1 MPFGSWARFFLRLS
15 SRFLPRVKGISCSP
29 SSRSVPRCLM
39 ASRRAGTASTSTVAG
54 CSPSSPSSTA
64 LSLPCPGP
72 VRPSEP
78 YRATCTVATC
88 GIRPSSASPRANIP
102 AAFIGPTV
110 CELDGPMPTLNR
122 SKTLMAIWQY
132 STIITG
138 KTPLSV
144 KDYGPIA
151 VEQYPVFRVP
161 GHRPGQDLCL
171 DVPAGLGEA
180 LRGERVVHPDHVL
193 LDDRALVQLR
203 GHVVGGGAD
212 QLDAARVGLVV
223 GLGALEAR
231 QEGVVDVDHPAL
243 HPLAHLAGQD
253 LHVSGQHDQVRA
265 GVVDHL
271 EQLALGRRL
280 GLRGHRDVA
289 ERDPVGSGQLG

>member
-1 MPFGSWARFFLRLS
+1 MPFGWWASFFLRLN

-29 SSRSVPRCLM
+29 SSRSVPLVAI

-54 CSPSSPSSTA
+54 CSPSSPSNTA

-78 YRATCTVATC
+78 YSATPTVATC
-88 GIRPSSASPRANIP
+88 GISPSSARPRANIP

-122 SKTLMAIWQY
+122 SKTLMAIGQY
-132 STIITG
+132 S

-151 VEQYPVFRVP
+151 VEQYPVLRVP

-180 LRGERVVHPDHVL
+180 LRGERVVYPDHVL
-193 LDDRALVQLR
+193 LDDRALVQVR
-203 GHVVGGGAD
+203 GDVVGGGAD
-212 QLDAARVGLVV
+212 QLDAARVGLMV
-223 GLGALEAR
+223 GLGA
-231 QEGVVDVDHPAL
+231 
-243 HPLAHLAGQD
+243 
-253 LHVSGQHDQVRA
+253 
-265 GVVDHL
+265 
-271 EQLALGRRL
+271 
-280 GLRGHRDVA
+280 
-289 ERDPVGSGQLG
+289 